1 MQFDLDIHSP
11 QAELFYY
18 LRSIILSF
26 DHIYEVKNAK
36 QTSYKDRYS
45 TVCMMRVRQN
55 SVRIS
60 FANGATMAQQ
70 FSSLQGSAK
79 IVRYVEFGSV
89 KEINEPVLKEML
101 SESLLLNMEKFERA
115 SLKRYL

>member
-11 QAELFYY
+11 QAELFNY

-26 DHIYEVKNAK
+26 DHVYEVQNAK
-36 QTSYKDRYS
+36 QTSYKDSYS

-55 SVRIS
+55 KVRIS
-60 FANGATMAQQ
+60 FANGATMSEQ
-70 FSSLQGSAK
+70 FPSLRGCAK
-79 IVRYVEFGSV
+79 IVRYVEFSTI
-89 KEINEPVLKEML
+89 KEIDVPVLKEML

-115 SLKRYL
+115 SLKRHL